1 MEKLCGLSC
10 QCQCQPSCPE
20 AGASHTVLAREG
32 TTPHTCRSSREQRSR
47 REHPMVGREQG
58 LLKEAQR
65 DGVVP
70 RPLHWGGNVSPFCPL
85 LLRPRPTQLSGP
97 NSRP

>member
-1 MEKLCGLSC
+1 MVFH
-10 QCQCQPSCPE
+10 
-20 AGASHTVLAREG
+20 ANVNASQAVLKRVQVIQSWHGKGPPHTD
-32 TTPHTCRSSREQRSR
+32 PTCRSSGEQRSR

-70 RPLHWGGNVSPFCPL
+70 RPLHWGGDVSPFCPL
-85 LLRPRPTQLSGP
+85 LLRPRPTQLPGP
-97 NSRP
+97 SSRP